1 MTTIHSFLNQKST
14 DIFRTAGLG
23 IQKPIEDIDFL
34 THIPSPLQSFLQD
47 ILLPPLPSFNSSS
60 GSSKENNERTITALI
75 SHRVNQ
81 FEVSTRQHLLSLCH
95 TLLQSNQDAAI
106 VEESIEEILSFI
118 RNVIDAVLHLL
129 YQHCAY
135 SLDMIPI
142 KKSENGNNVDNGQEQ
157 QQQQHEGRKVLYE
170 YIVKNGDFRTLPFYL
185 LEDLVDSLPTQTIQ
199 LFWNYGP
206 YVWLND
212 LLCKLPPPFHQCN
225 KKDQEDPTTKNE
237 KSMSAFLQSQKLDLY
252 TRGQYKILKL
262 SKQLLNQL
270 SVASSNVQAQF
281 AGQVSMTLAS
291 ILPMDDKS
299 GTNNLGFY
307 NTESIVE
314 YESLNDWYKSNN
326 QMDESS
332 STTSNKNSTISIG
345 SRGNGS
351 GRNKNTNGTNS
362 TTTTL
367 NYDFYQSFWEL
378 QRHFTEP
385 DKLIPS
391 EKKGKSAVNANSGW
405 FERMG
410 LFVKRTEAVLGA
422 FEGNKFP
429 NRLVKDMKKR

>member
-23 IQKPIEDIDFL
+23 IQKPIEDIDFV

-47 ILLPPLPSFNSSS
+47 ILLPPLLIPSFNSNNDSS
-60 GSSKENNERTITALI
+60 NENNKRTFTTQI

-81 FEVSTRQHLLSLCH
+81 FEVSIRQHLLSLCQ

-106 VEESIEEILSFI
+106 VEESIEEILSFT
-118 RNVIDAVLHLL
+118 RNVIDVVLHLL

-135 SLDMIPI
+135 SLDLKQI
-142 KKSENGNNVDNGQEQ
+142 KKGENGDEEGEEQ
-157 QQQQHEGRKVLYE
+157 GRRVLYE
-170 YIVKNGDFRTLPFYL
+170 YIVKNGDFRTLPFYM
-185 LEDLVDSLPTQTIQ
+185 LEDLVDALPTQTIQ

-212 LLCKLPPPFHQCN
+212 LLCKLPPPFHRRN
-225 KKDQEDPTTKNE
+225 DAKNE
-237 KSMSAFLQSQKLDLY
+237 QSMSTFLQSQNLDLY

-270 SVASSNVQAQF
+270 SAASSNVQAQF

-291 ILPMDDKS
+291 ILKMDDKS

-314 YESLNDWYKSNN
+314 YESLNDWYKSNK
-326 QMDESS
+326 QMDELSS
-332 STTSNKNSTISIG
+332 NTSNKKSTSSIVG
-345 SRGNGS
+345 GS
-351 GRNKNTNGTNS
+351 GRGKNTIGTNS
-362 TTTTL
+362 TTTL
-367 NYDFYQSFWEL
+367 NYDFYQCFWEL

-385 DKLIPS
+385 NKLIPS
-391 EKKGKSAVNANSGW
+391 EKKSKTAANVDSGW

-410 LFVKRTEAVLGA
+410 LFVKRAEAVLGA